1 MMLDQGVLERWMA
14 GVAVPGVD
22 FSLYEPVVITVGP
35 FSGTIGAVVCL
46 ISLEPE
52 ALYTVELATGRG
64 DVHLPASAL
73 TGA

>member
-1 MMLDQGVLERWMA
+1 MLDQAAFERWMGGA
-14 GVAVPGVD
+14 AVPGVD

-35 FSGTIGAVVCL
+35 FAGAIGAIVCL

-52 ALYTVELATGRG
+52 ALYTVELAAGRG